1 MNNSTNHHR
10 LYLVLGWL
18 APLAATLA
26 WAAVTATHMDHR
38 SPHSESWVASVCLRK
53 ILFCPSVSC
62 CQSVISSARRDP
74 FYDDG
79 VVDISKYLKFIYFYI
94 QLLLS
99 SYYLSFLRSNNGCS
113 CSDWWLAKI
122 VNLMKY
128 WSSVKKQIKTEKN
141 IFKIPS
147 RSTGAGSDTITNR
160 IIGYPRVPD

>member
-74 FYDDG
+74 FNDD

-99 SYYLSFLRSNNGCS
+99 SYGTISLELYRSNTDRFFPIFLILIFFLVQTNS
-113 CSDWWLAKI
+113 YYPS
-122 VNLMKY
+122 KY
-128 WSSVKKQIKTEKN
+128 GTTIRWAHFAFFAWFQKK
-141 IFKIPS
+141 
-147 RSTGAGSDTITNR
+147 
-160 IIGYPRVPD
+160 VM